1 MLVEAISF
9 FNTVFIITDSLYP
22 HYHSHSPWKE
32 WTIRIHTIPT
42 MRGLCTLAVVAQL
55 EANIEALR
63 APDALLISTDGSVD
77 QNTDCNREGTAFVP
91 EDTSILHTEFYAI
104 KMALKHAIV
113 TIQSTIH
120 IFSNSLSALQTL
132 QGAQPAD
139 NLRLVTAVL
148 FHIKQLEEQEK
159 TLIL

>member
-1 MLVEAISF
+1 
-9 FNTVFIITDSLYP
+9 
-22 HYHSHSPWKE
+22 
-32 WTIRIHTIPT
+32 